1 MLLQNLQSLEE
12 YRKSRSH
19 IFPSH
24 GSIQWFIRQNREAL
38 VHLNA
43 LSYPTRKLLIN
54 ASAFDEA
61 VLFIGQKAVHGS
73 KQNDPA

>member
-19 IFPSH
+19 IFPSY
-24 GSIQWFIRQNREAL
+24 GSISWFIRQHREVL
-38 VHLNA
+38 VRHNA

-54 ASAFDEA
+54 VTAFDEA
-61 VLFIGQKAVHGS
+61 VLTIGQQSVHGS
-73 KQNDPA
+73 KNDEQA

>member
-1 MLLQNLQSLEE
+1 MLLQNLQSLDE

-24 GSIQWFIRQNREAL
+24 GSIQWFIRQNREVLMA
-38 VHLNA
+38 HHA

-54 ASAFDEA
+54 ATAFDQA
-61 VLFIGQKAVHGS
+61 VIAIGEQSVNGS
-73 KQNDPA
+73 KQND

>member
-1 MLLQNLQSLEE
+1 MFLLNLQSLEE

-19 IFPSH
+19 IFPSY
-24 GSIQWFIRQNREAL
+24 GSIQWFIRQNREVL
-38 VHLNA
+38 MGLNA
-43 LSYPTRKLLIN
+43 LSYPTRRLMIN

-61 VLFIGQKAVHGS
+61 VLAIGQKAVHGS

>member
-1 MLLQNLQSLEE
+1 MLLQNLQSLDE

-24 GSIQWFIRQNREAL
+24 GSVQWFIRQHREVL
-38 VHLNA
+38 VRHNA

-54 ASAFDEA
+54 ATAFDDA
-61 VLFIGQKAVHGS
+61 VLAIGQKAVCGS